1 MKQIFTEVIY
11 DLLERFTVPFYL
23 LVYYS
28 QYSSGFIWSDTSN
41 KQEFSVVCSARYG
54 EQKNHGLPSRL
65 ITDRADGT
73 SKVSSQIIDEKKILN
88 E

>member
-1 MKQIFTEVIY
+1 
-11 DLLERFTVPFYL
+11 
-23 LVYYS
+23 
-28 QYSSGFIWSDTSN
+28 
-41 KQEFSVVCSARYG
+41 VVCSARYG